1 MKKRMLAVMLPVA
14 AFVALAGTG
23 FGVWVFNNT
32 TAASTSADFTV
43 ANAVSVDGL
52 TLTAKD
58 NKIVIDKT
66 GEPDCDLALEYT
78 LGATIDIEKG
88 AVGTY
93 TAPDYAYTD
102 NKTASSLSV
111 KYNFT
116 VTLTGGMETYFD
128 VSVAT
133 PEGLT
138 LEGGTYNVTYTA
150 NVVESKDF
158 AITLAWKTGKE
169 PTTLT
174 EYTTMNADLKDGGKI
189 NIAASVASA
198 SAA

>member
-23 FGVWVFNNT
+23 FGVWVFNTT

-52 TLTAKD
+52 KLTAKD

-66 GEPDCDLALEYT
+66 GESDSDLALEYT

-93 TAPDYAYTD
+93 TSAYAYTD

-116 VTLTGGMETYFD
+116 VTLAGGMETYFD
-128 VSVAT
+128 ASVAT

-150 NVVESKDF
+150 DVVESKDF
-158 AITLAWKTGKE
+158 AITLAWKTDKE
-169 PTTLT
+169 PATLA
-174 EYTTMNADLKDGGKI
+174 EYTTMNADLKDGGQI

-198 SAA
+198 LAA